1 MDALQPSWKFSA
13 LTFALLGVSITGWA
27 ADNAQVATAEP
38 VQVLKT
44 LKLQADSS
52 PNKNN
57 DISAIAK
64 TIINRETGELLGAH
78 MVGHEVT
85 EHIQGFAIA
94 KYLEATD
101 DSLAQV
107 IFPHPTLSEAMHESI
122 LSAMQRAIH
131 I

>member
-1 MDALQPSWKFSA
+1 MASIGLTEQKAKAAGYSVNIGKFPFQANGKALALGASA
-13 LTFALLGVSITGWA
+13 GFV
-27 ADNAQVATAEP
+27 
-38 VQVLKT
+38 
-44 LKLQADSS
+44 
-52 PNKNN
+52 
-57 DISAIAK
+57 K